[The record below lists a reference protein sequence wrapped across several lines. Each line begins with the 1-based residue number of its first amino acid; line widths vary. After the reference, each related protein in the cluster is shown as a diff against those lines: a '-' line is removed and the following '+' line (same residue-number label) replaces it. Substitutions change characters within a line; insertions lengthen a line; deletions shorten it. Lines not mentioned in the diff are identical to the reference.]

1 MKSKSLLKIFSY
13 EKLNLEK
20 ELIRFMKIKKFFIIS
35 FVICIYLYLFI
46 TLFHIKVPELELFRD
61 VKVEKPKRDISGI
74 FTGQYQLKY
83 GRYFD
88 NKIFVRNYG
97 IKLMNQILYNFGTVG
112 VTYVTEV
119 GRDNDLFMSLWS
131 KRYFIYD
138 FYGLDEKRGE
148 PPIYHEAN
156 SKEIKKYIENVNTI
170 NKYMN
175 SHNKKFIYVIS
186 PNKAEIYP
194 ENLNLRFKIINKI
207 VTENKKSILR
217 KEISKKLNENNIT
230 YIDSTPLMV
239 ELEKKHVKT
248 FSKTGYHWNKVGA
261 NQITIE
267 IIENLKKQQLELP
280 EYRDEIKIS
289 DKVLDFR
296 DEEAKNLINAYHVP
310 FDSKYFDRK
319 IIYGNIDEKRKNFF
333 IVGSSFSD
341 FYFDSLPFI
350 KVKKFFYNDSYLVQ
364 TLKNDGNINQEV
376 DFRGINND
384 DFEEIIRNYDV
395 LILEHPSF
403 ALPKS
408 HLEFAQKFSDYLRY
422 LERNKIE
429 EGNK

>member
-1 MKSKSLLKIFSY
+1 
-13 EKLNLEK
+13 
-20 ELIRFMKIKKFFIIS
+20 
-35 FVICIYLYLFI
+35 
-46 TLFHIKVPELELFRD
+46 
-61 VKVEKPKRDISGI
+61 
-74 FTGQYQLKY
+74 
-83 GRYFD
+83 
-88 NKIFVRNYG
+88 
-97 IKLMNQILYNFGTVG
+97 MNQILYNFGTVG
-112 VTYVTEV
+112 ATYVTEV

-156 SKEIKKYIENVNTI
+156 SKEIEKYIENVNTI

-289 DKVLDFR
+289 DKVL
-296 DEEAKNLINAYHVP
+296 
-310 FDSKYFDRK
+310 
-319 IIYGNIDEKRKNFF
+319 
-333 IVGSSFSD
+333 
-341 FYFDSLPFI
+341 
-350 KVKKFFYNDSYLVQ
+350 
-364 TLKNDGNINQEV
+364 
-376 DFRGINND
+376 
-384 DFEEIIRNYDV
+384 
-395 LILEHPSF
+395 
-403 ALPKS
+403 
-408 HLEFAQKFSDYLRY
+408 
-422 LERNKIE
+422 
-429 EGNK
+429 

>member
-1 MKSKSLLKIFSY
+1 MKSKNLLKIFSY
-13 EKLNLEK
+13 RRLDLEK
-20 ELIRFMKIKKFFIIS
+20 ELIQFMKTKKIFIVS
-35 FVICIYLYLFI
+35 FVICIYFYLFI
-46 TLFHIKVPELELFRD
+46 TLFHVKVPKPELFRD
-61 VKVEKPKRDISGI
+61 VKVEKPKRDINEI

-83 GRYFD
+83 GKYFD

-97 IKLMNQILYNFGTVG
+97 VKLMNQILYNFGTVG
-112 VTYVTEV
+112 TTYVTEV
-119 GRDNDLFMSLWS
+119 GKDNNLFMSLWS
-131 KRYFIYD
+131 KRYLIYD
-138 FYGLDEKRGE
+138 FYGLDEKKVE
-148 PPIYHEAN
+148 SPIYHEAN
-156 SKEIKKYIENVNTI
+156 NKEIEKYIENINTI

-175 SHNKKFIYVIS
+175 SHNKKFIYLIS

-194 ENLNLRFKIINKI
+194 KNLSLRFKIINKI
-207 VTENKKSILR
+207 VKENKKSILR

-230 YIDSTPLMV
+230 YIDSTPLMI
-239 ELEKKHVKT
+239 ELEKKHIKS

-261 NQITIE
+261 NRITIE

-280 EYRDEIKIS
+280 EYTDKIEIS
-289 DKVLDFR
+289 NKVLDFR
-296 DEEAKNLINAYHVP
+296 DEEAKNLINAYYVP

-319 IIYGNIDEKRKNFF
+319 ITYDNTNEKRKKFF

-364 TLKNDGNINQEV
+364 TLKSDGNINQEV
-376 DFRGINND
+376 DFRGINNV
-384 DFEEIIRNYDV
+384 DFEEIMKDYEV

-408 HLEFAQKFSDYLRY
+408 HLEFAQKFSDYLKK
-422 LERNKIE
+422 LEKDRIE

>member
-1 MKSKSLLKIFSY
+1 
-13 EKLNLEK
+13 
-20 ELIRFMKIKKFFIIS
+20 
-35 FVICIYLYLFI
+35 
-46 TLFHIKVPELELFRD
+46 
-61 VKVEKPKRDISGI
+61 
-74 FTGQYQLKY
+74 
-83 GRYFD
+83 
-88 NKIFVRNYG
+88 
-97 IKLMNQILYNFGTVG
+97 
-112 VTYVTEV
+112 
-119 GRDNDLFMSLWS
+119 
-131 KRYFIYD
+131 
-138 FYGLDEKRGE
+138 
-148 PPIYHEAN
+148 
-156 SKEIKKYIENVNTI
+156 
-170 NKYMN
+170 MN

-296 DEEAKNLINAYHVP
+296 DEEAKN
-310 FDSKYFDRK
+310 FDRK